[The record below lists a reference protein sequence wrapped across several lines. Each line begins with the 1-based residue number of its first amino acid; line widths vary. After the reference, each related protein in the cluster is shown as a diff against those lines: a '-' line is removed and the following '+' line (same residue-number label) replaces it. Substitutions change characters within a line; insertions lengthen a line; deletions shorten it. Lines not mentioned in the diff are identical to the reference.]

1 MHPPIQAIFDDAE
14 NRYLKSEELTV
25 LNQYVQSLPS
35 RLEMYR
41 LVRDQEIEWV
51 QQVADQLQA
60 EMPQEPVEN
69 LERSLRNA
77 LLVLRCCTMG
87 MLLNDESFVEKRLFS
102 WFSATNSVYNTRS
115 IDVALY
121 RLLNQTLSQVLAPNQ
136 LDLLSPLLN
145 QAQALLL
152 QEETLPVSVLS
163 Y

>member
-25 LNQYVQSLPS
+25 LNQYVQSLPN

-51 QQVADQLQA
+51 QQVANQLQA

-77 LLVLRCCTMG
+77 LLVLRCCAMG

-102 WFSATNSVYNTRS
+102 WFSATSSVYNTRS
-115 IDVALY
+115 IDAALY
-121 RLLNQTLSQVLAPNQ
+121 RLLEQTLSQALAPNQ

-152 QEETLPVSVLS
+152 QEETVPVSVLS